1 MKQGTVEKIIRRSFY
16 TEAIAAKR
24 IQIILEA
31 VLKLVLLKMIL
42 TNSHENV
49 LQVAVRISSSLTTY
63 SVEIKKT
70 YTYEKL

>member
-1 MKQGTVEKIIRRSFY
+1 MNQGTVEKIMRCSSYI
-16 TEAIAAKR
+16 EATATKR

-31 VLKLVLLKMIL
+31 VLKLVLY
-42 TNSHENV
+42 ENM

>member
-1 MKQGTVEKIIRRSFY
+1 MNQGTVEKIMRCSSYI
-16 TEAIAAKR
+16 EATATKR

-49 LQVAVRISSSLTTY
+49 LQVAVRISGSLTTY